1 MPVSSFWSQARPTLA
16 LALPIIAGQMAQMLM
31 GLVDSAMVGQ
41 VGVVPLA
48 GAAFANTLIS
58 VPLVFGI
65 GLMLALSIRISQ
77 VRGAQND
84 EDADQTIAELLRH
97 GVFLSLFA
105 GITLALA
112 LWICSHYLD
121 RFGQSASVAIES
133 RAFLLWVGASI
144 PFVLLMFGLKNFCEA
159 LDNPWAPTLILSAS
173 VPLNIVFNWIL
184 IYGNLG
190 VPALGLQGA
199 GIATLTARILSCVAL
214 WFYVTRAP
222 RFAALMPARWLARLD
237 WERLKVLL
245 QLGIPSSIQI
255 VLEVGAFSAA
265 ALMVGWIGDKPLAAH
280 QIVLACASTTFMIPL
295 GISFAASIR
304 AGTMAHEPARARAL
318 GNNTLILA
326 LISAGTSATFYW
338 LFRGAI
344 ANHFVNDGAVAAL
357 AAQLFLVVAIFQVV
371 DGIQVTVAGLLRG
384 LSDATAPMLIS
395 LGCYWGIG
403 LPLGYAFGFV
413 LNLGALGVWIGLA
426 IALACAACALVLRFR
441 HRTANSSHA
450 EPVEYARADALSC

>member
-1 MPVSSFWSQARPTLA
+1 MSVSSFWSQARPTLA
-16 LALPIIAGQMAQMLM
+16 LALPIIAGQVAQMLM
-31 GLVDSAMVGQ
+31 GLVDSAMVGR

-48 GAAFANTLIS
+48 AAAFANTLIS

-77 VRGAQND
+77 VRGAQDGARANSS
-84 EDADQTIAELLRH
+84 IAELLRH
-97 GVFLSLFA
+97 GVFLSVVA
-105 GITLALA
+105 GVLLSFA
-112 LWICSHYLD
+112 LWVCSFYLGH
-121 RFGQSASVAIES
+121 FGQSAAVATES

-173 VPLNIVFNWIL
+173 VPLNIVFNWVL
-184 IYGNLG
+184 IYGNG
-190 VPALGLQGA
+190 GAPALGLEGA
-199 GIATLTARILSCVAL
+199 GAATLLARILSCGAL
-214 WFYVTRAP
+214 WVYVVRAP
-222 RFAALMPARWLARLD
+222 RFAQLRPARWLAPLRC
-237 WERLKVLL
+237 ERLKVLL
-245 QLGIPSSIQI
+245 QLGIPSSLQI

-304 AGTMAHEPARARAL
+304 AGTLVNQPAKARAL

-326 LISAGTSATFYW
+326 LISAGTSATFY
-338 LFRGAI
+338 LIFRGVI
-344 ANHFVNDGAVAAL
+344 ASNFVDDAAVAAL
-357 AAQLFLVVAIFQVV
+357 ATQLFTVVAIFQVV
-371 DGIQVTVAGLLRG
+371 DGIQVTGAGLLRG

-403 LPLGYAFGFV
+403 LPLGYLFGFV
-413 LNLGALGVWIGLA
+413 LGWGALGVWIGLA
-426 IALACAACALVLRFR
+426 IALACAACALVVRFR
-441 HRTANSSHA
+441 QRTASSSPIGRI
-450 EPVEYARADALSC
+450 EPAPTDALSY